1 MQNQEPSSLAEI
13 LNNKAKAQT
22 KKPPAYDWQE
32 KALWVIKELNIPA
45 EKKSSVFQI
54 CKKAPSHLV
63 ERAVND
69 TKELMP
75 TGEKWRYFFKII
87 SESK

>member
-1 MQNQEPSSLAEI
+1 MKNQEPSSLAEI
-13 LNNKAKAQT
+13 LKNKSKTPAV
-22 KKPPAYDWQE
+22 KPPAYDWQE
-32 KALWVIKELNIPA
+32 KALWVIKELNVPPS
-45 EKKSSVFQI
+45 KKSSVFQI
-54 CKKAPSHLV
+54 CKKTPPHII

-87 SESK
+87 SASK

>member
-1 MQNQEPSSLAEI
+1 LE
-13 LNNKAKAQT
+13 NKTKNPAKR
-22 KKPPAYDWQE
+22 PPAYDWQE

-45 EKKSSVFQI
+45 DKKSSVFQI
-54 CKKAPSHLV
+54 CKKTAPHLV

-69 TKELMP
+69 TNELRP
-75 TGEKWRYFFKII
+75 SGDKWRYFFKII